1 MKWGGGMEW
10 GDRVGRRDGVGRS
23 VEILCVSVAHVCSV
37 CHAVTM
43 SLLDRLVWGLYNKGH
58 LYVSINL
65 QIRERLEANPVKAV
79 ALHAVASAWS
89 LVCLVVVCKSASAY
103 LLHIMN
109 H

>member
-10 GDRVGRRDGVGRS
+10 GDRVGRRDEVGRS
-23 VEILCVSVAHVCSV
+23 VEILCVSVARVQCVSC
-37 CHAVTM
+37 CHHY
-43 SLLDRLVWGLYNKGH
+43 RLVWGLYNKRH

-79 ALHAVASAWS
+79 ALHARASAWP
-89 LVCLVVVCKSASAY
+89 LGCLVVVCKSASAY
-103 LLHIMN
+103 LLHIMY